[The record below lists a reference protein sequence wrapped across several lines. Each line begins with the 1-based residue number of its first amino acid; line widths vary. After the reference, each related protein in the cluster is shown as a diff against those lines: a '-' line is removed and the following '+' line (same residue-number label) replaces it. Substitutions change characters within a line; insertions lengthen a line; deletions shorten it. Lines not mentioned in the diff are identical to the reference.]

1 MLTRSLFLHAKRTS
15 TPTVTSASSSASSR
29 LPLLFSSRKQRKS
42 SVSSSKSRR
51 RLLVAKSSSSSTK
64 VQTTRE
70 VESNNNNENN
80 NKKMKDNNAKLA
92 ALRLEMNKRNISAVL
107 IPSQDPHFS
116 EYVSKCFERRK
127 YISNFTGSAGTCLV
141 TKTSAMLWTDGRY
154 FLQAEQELDSPAW
167 QLMKQGEKD
176 VPSVQKWL
184 RENMESGAALAVDA
198 NVHSVAEARQLEE
211 LMRKKNAGGRGEGGD
226 GKLVKVEKN
235 LVDLVWENEEGE
247 EKRPGM
253 PKAMLRV
260 HAMKYAGKS
269 AKDKLTDIRKEMAK
283 EKQECLVVSALDD
296 IMWLVNVRGGDAE
309 CNPVCLS
316 HVLVTEKEAFMF
328 VDGDKVNEEVAQHL
342 KESGVE
348 VKPYEDVGKC
358 LREMAEKGTKIWI
371 DEDKVS
377 VNTYDEA
384 MKGIKAAENN
394 IDESR
399 PAKVA
404 KSDNSGGG
412 NDSNQQIKLGVS
424 PIPMAKA
431 IKNEAELEGMREA
444 HLMDGVAMSELWW
457 WLEKQ
462 AGEGN
467 KDLNEFNVGEKV
479 SSLRAEQNGYV
490 EESFPSIVG
499 EGPHGAVVHY
509 RATEESARKIT
520 KDSMVLL
527 DSGGQFLCGTTDVTR
542 THHLGTPSAYE
553 KMCYTRVL
561 KGHIA
566 LDSATFPVGTPGMA
580 LDTFARQHL
589 WSAGLD
595 YRHGTGH
602 GVGAALN
609 VHEGPQSISPR
620 WGNTTP
626 IKDGMIVSNEPGYYE
641 DGQFGIRIENLLICR
656 EAKTEHNF
664 QGKGYLSF
672 ECLTFIPIQTKLMDL
687 KIMSDDEIA
696 WVNRYHEQVWEKI
709 SPRVQK
715 EEVKEWLQKATAKI
729 SSRIIINEQTN
740 AVVNNTTR
748 RENKRGQ
755 TISYIHSFKFLLIV
769 LLLKLFIYL

>member
-1 MLTRSLFLHAKRTS
+1 MNFFSLVTFASQEMLLQKSLFFLKATSSSTSRRAQQQSSSRCYFNARLRRNNNQQQRSLVHA
-15 TPTVTSASSSASSR
+15 
-29 LPLLFSSRKQRKS
+29 
-42 SVSSSKSRR
+42 
-51 RLLVAKSSSSSTK
+51 SSSSSAFLFVAEKQQRRRRGGRLLATT
-64 VQTTRE
+64 VQL
-70 VESNNNNENN
+70 NNNDAMSSATTTAAKE
-80 NKKMKDNNAKLA
+80 KLA
-92 ALRLEMNKRNISAVL
+92 ALRLEMDKQNVSAFL

-154 FLQAEQELDSPAW
+154 FLQAEQELDGSAGW

-184 RENMESGAALAVDA
+184 RENMESGEALAVDA
-198 NVHSVAEARQLEE
+198 NVHSVSEARQLEE
-211 LMRKKNAGGRGEGGD
+211 LMKKKNEGGSES
-226 GKLVKVEKN
+226 KLIKVEKN
-235 LVDLVWENEEGE
+235 LVDLVWENEKVE

-269 AKDKLTDIRKEMAK
+269 CKEKLTEIRKEMAK

-296 IMWLVNVRGGDAE
+296 IMWLMNVRGGDAE

-328 VDGDKVNEEVAQHL
+328 VDGDKVNEEVAKHL

-348 VKPYEDVGKC
+348 VRPYEEVGEC

-384 MKGIKAAENN
+384 IKGIKAAEDRKNG
-394 IDESR
+394 EGR

-404 KSDNSGGG
+404 KSDDSGKHISKTV
-412 NDSNQQIKLGVS
+412 NNEQQIKLGVS

-444 HLMDGVAMSELWW
+444 HLMDGVAMSELWC

-462 AGEGN
+462 AREGN
-467 KDLNEFNVGEKV
+467 ENLNEFNVGEKV

-509 RATEESARKIT
+509 RATEKSARKIT

-641 DGQFGIRIENLLICR
+641 DGKFGIRIENLLICR

-664 QGKGYLSF
+664 QGKGYLNF

-687 KIMSDDEIA
+687 TIMSEDEIA
-696 WVNRYHEQVWEKI
+696 WVNKYHEQVWEKI

-715 EEVKEWLQKATAKI
+715 AEVKEWLQKATAKI
-729 SSRIIINEQTN
+729 SRD
-740 AVVNNTTR
+740 
-748 RENKRGQ
+748 
-755 TISYIHSFKFLLIV
+755 
-769 LLLKLFIYL
+769 

>member
-1 MLTRSLFLHAKRTS
+1 
-15 TPTVTSASSSASSR
+15 
-29 LPLLFSSRKQRKS
+29 
-42 SVSSSKSRR
+42 
-51 RLLVAKSSSSSTK
+51 
-64 VQTTRE
+64 

-226 GKLVKVEKN
+226 GKLVKGEKN

-328 VDGDKVNEEVAQHL
+328 VDRDKVNEEVAQHL

-729 SSRIIINEQTN
+729 S
-740 AVVNNTTR
+740 
-748 RENKRGQ
+748 RE
-755 TISYIHSFKFLLIV
+755 
-769 LLLKLFIYL
+769 

>member
-1 MLTRSLFLHAKRTS
+1 MLHRSLALKATTLTATPLALHISPHRVPVVLEKNHGRFLKRS
-15 TPTVTSASSSASSR
+15 SASASSR
-29 LPLLFSSRKQRKS
+29 RFVVR
-42 SVSSSKSRR
+42 
-51 RLLVAKSSSSSTK
+51 VATAFSSSSSSSVDIESEK
-64 VQTTRE
+64 QTPMGTMPTDTT
-70 VESNNNNENN
+70 N
-80 NKKMKDNNAKLA
+80 DKLA
-92 ALRLEMNKRNISAVL
+92 RLRVEMEKRDVSAVL

-127 YISNFTGSAGTCLV
+127 YVSNFTGSAGTCVV
-141 TKTSAMLWTDGRY
+141 TKTRAMLWTDGRY
-154 FLQAEQELDSPAW
+154 FLQAEQELDTNAW

-184 RENMESGAALAVDA
+184 KENMERGDVLAVDA
-198 NVHSVAEARQLEE
+198 NVHSVSEARQLEE
-211 LMRKKNAGGRGEGGD
+211 LTRKKNMGED
-226 GKLVKVEKN
+226 KLVKLEKN
-235 LVDLVWENEEGE
+235 LVDLVWEKEEA

-260 HAMKYAGKS
+260 HAMNYAGKS
-269 AKDKLTDIRKEMAK
+269 TKEKLTGVRKAMEK
-283 EKQECLVVSALDD
+283 EKQDCLVVSALDD
-296 IMWLVNVRGGDAE
+296 VMWLMNVRGGDAE

-316 HVLVTEKEAFMF
+316 HVLVTEKEAFLF
-328 VDGDKVNEEVAQHL
+328 VDRYKVNEEVAKHL
-342 KESGVE
+342 KDSGVE
-348 VKPYEDVGKC
+348 VMPYEEVGEC
-358 LREMAEKGTKIWI
+358 LRGMAERGLKIWI
-371 DEDKVS
+371 DENKVS

-384 MKGIKAAENN
+384 MKGIKAAEDKNGV
-394 IDESR
+394 DR
-399 PAKVA
+399 PAKMA
-404 KSDNSGGG
+404 KSDNNSGMSEST
-412 NDSNQQIKLGVS
+412 NQIKLGVS

-431 IKNEAELEGMREA
+431 IKNETELEGMREA

-462 AGEGN
+462 VREGN
-467 KDLNEFNVGEKV
+467 EDLNEFNVGEKV
-479 SSLRAEQNGYV
+479 SSLRAEQAGYV

-499 EGPHGAVVHY
+499 EGPHGAIVHY
-509 RATEESARKIT
+509 RATEKSARKIT
-520 KDSMVLL
+520 KDSIILL

-566 LDSATFPVGTPGMA
+566 LDTATFPVGTPGMA

-626 IKDGMIVSNEPGYYE
+626 ITDGMIVSNEPGYYE
-641 DGQFGIRIENLLICR
+641 AGKFGIRIENLLICR
-656 EAKTEHNF
+656 KAKTEHNF

-672 ECLTFIPIQTKLMDL
+672 ECLTYIPIQTKLMDL
-687 KIMSDDEIA
+687 SIMSEDEIA
-696 WVNRYHEQVWEKI
+696 WVNKYHEQVWEKI

-715 EEVKEWLQKATAKI
+715 DEVKEWLRAATAKI
-729 SSRIIINEQTN
+729 STKQ
-740 AVVNNTTR
+740 
-748 RENKRGQ
+748 
-755 TISYIHSFKFLLIV
+755 
-769 LLLKLFIYL
+769 

>member
-92 ALRLEMNKRNISAVL
+92 ALRLEMNERNIYAVL

-328 VDGDKVNEEVAQHL
+328 VDRDKVNEEVAQHL

-384 MKGIKAAENN
+384 MKGIKVAENN

-729 SSRIIINEQTN
+729 S
-740 AVVNNTTR
+740 
-748 RENKRGQ
+748 RE
-755 TISYIHSFKFLLIV
+755 
-769 LLLKLFIYL
+769 

>member
-1 MLTRSLFLHAKRTS
+1 
-15 TPTVTSASSSASSR
+15 
-29 LPLLFSSRKQRKS
+29 
-42 SVSSSKSRR
+42 
-51 RLLVAKSSSSSTK
+51 
-64 VQTTRE
+64 

-80 NKKMKDNNAKLA
+80 IKKMKDNNAKLA

-328 VDGDKVNEEVAQHL
+328 VDRDKVNEEVAQHL

-431 IKNEAELEGMREA
+431 IKKDAELEGMREA

-729 SSRIIINEQTN
+729 S
-740 AVVNNTTR
+740 
-748 RENKRGQ
+748 RE
-755 TISYIHSFKFLLIV
+755 
-769 LLLKLFIYL
+769 